1 MISSDEIEKITY
13 MILELKKTKSNEQ
26 FEIIVEKIPEISEF
40 KKNNKLLYKTI
51 LEDDFNMEIF
61 KEMTQ
66 MKRRLEQGD
75 DQYSVDVNFGKFMA
89 DKFVNPVVN
98 K

>member
-1 MISSDEIEKITY
+1 
-13 MILELKKTKSNEQ
+13 
-26 FEIIVEKIPEISEF
+26 
-40 KKNNKLLYKTI
+40 
-51 LEDDFNMEIF
+51 MEIF